1 MTKEPTIHNELLS
14 LRNEFKTQLSTQIGE
29 IQTAWKALQSELN
42 ANDKPSTAQY
52 LDTVCHHVHRIS
64 GSAASF
70 GYESLGLESHNLER
84 KLKDWQES
92 RKTPSAKM
100 LKDITR
106 RLKNLFLL
114 AEQEPDT
121 AVSHTIPN
129 YRQPDINQLIYV
141 LEDDEVVAKDIQ
153 IQLERFGYHIQ
164 VFTDGYA
171 LLDAVK
177 AKKPDGMLIDIH
189 LPDSKIAG
197 VETLEI
203 LNEQVDNRDY
213 PIIFITGRDDIE
225 ARLSVAK
232 VGGDAFYVKPI
243 DIPLLAQRLSS
254 LTNSINNEP
263 FRVIVVDDDK
273 ALSAQYV
280 LWLEQ
285 AGMYATALNEPLQI
299 IECIKKAE
307 PDLILLDLSM
317 PSANGTHLAKVIRQF
332 DEYLGLPI
340 VYLSAETDVN
350 KQISALRVGGDDFLV
365 KPIMAKDLVAS
376 VRVRAQR
383 SRDIKNYLSKDSLTG
398 LNAHGTLLER
408 LTNELSRT
416 RRSKSLLVFAL
427 IDVDLFKSV
436 NDRFGH
442 LEGDKVLKS
451 LANVLSGRLRA
462 TDTIG
467 RYGGE
472 EFGII
477 LPDCTLEA
485 AARLINEI
493 REDFS
498 GIVFRHND
506 KPFNVTFS
514 AGLAIGDFEVRPEY
528 LIEHADKALYRAKD
542 AGRNCVMLETTKSA
556 D

>member
-14 LRNEFKTQLSTQIGE
+14 LRNEFRNQLYIQVEE
-29 IQTAWKALQSELN
+29 IESAWLSLQSKLKSP
-42 ANDKPSTAQY
+42 DY
-52 LDTVCHHVHRIS
+52 LDIIFHHVHRIS

-70 GYESLGLESHNLER
+70 GYDALGAESHNLEH
-84 KLKDWQES
+84 KLKDWCEGG
-92 RKTPSAKM
+92 KLPSKKM
-100 LKDITR
+100 LADIAKR
-106 RLKNLFLL
+106 IVNLCEL
-114 AEQEPDT
+114 AKQDPDA
-121 AVSHTIPN
+121 AVSYSVPSYSQTEA
-129 YRQPDINQLIYV
+129 NQIIYV

-153 IQLERFGYHIQ
+153 IQLERFGYSIQ
-164 VFTDGYA
+164 SFTDGFV

-177 AKKPDGMLIDIH
+177 NTKPDAMLIDLH
-189 LPDSKIAG
+189 LPGSKISG
-197 VETLEI
+197 VETLEE
-203 LNEQVDNRDY
+203 LNKLNKERDY

-232 VGGDAFYVKPI
+232 VGGDAFYVKPL

-285 AGMYATALNEPLQI
+285 AGMYATALNDPLQI
-299 IECIKKAE
+299 IECIKKSE

-317 PSANGTHLAKVIRQF
+317 PNANGTHLAKVIRQF

-365 KPIMAKDLVAS
+365 KPIMAKDLVSS

-408 LTNELSRT
+408 LASELSRS
-416 RRSKSLLVFAL
+416 RRTKSKLVFAL

-436 NDRFGH
+436 NDQFGH

-485 AARLINEI
+485 AERLLNEI

-498 GIVFRHND
+498 GIVFRHNEQA
-506 KPFNVTFS
+506 FNVTFS
-514 AGLAIGDFEVRPEY
+514 AGLAIGDHEVRPEY
-528 LIEHADKALYRAKD
+528 IIENADQALYRAKD
-542 AGRNCVMLETTKSA
+542 AGRNCVKYDKVEISK
-556 D
+556 

>member
-1 MTKEPTIHNELLS
+1 MNKETTIHNELVS
-14 LRNEFKTQLSTQIGE
+14 LRDEFKTQLHTQISE
-29 IQTAWKALQSELN
+29 IESAWANLQLDYN
-42 ANDKPSTAQY
+42 ANQFLETIY
-52 LDTVCHHVHRIS
+52 HHVHRIS
-64 GSAASF
+64 GAAASF
-70 GYESLGLESHNLER
+70 GYESLGLESHNLEH
-84 KLKDWQES
+84 KLKDWRETSQ
-92 RKTPSAKM
+92 TPSAKM
-100 LKDITR
+100 LKDISR
-106 RLKNLFLL
+106 RLKNLSKF
-114 AEQEPDT
+114 AKQEPEA
-121 AVSHTIPN
+121 AVSCAIPN
-129 YRQPDINQLIYV
+129 HRQANVNQMIYV

-153 IQLERFGYHIQ
+153 IQLERFGYFIQ
-164 VFTDGYA
+164 IFTDGYA
-171 LLDAVK
+171 LIEAVN
-177 AKKPDGMLIDIH
+177 AHKPDGMLIDIH
-189 LPDSKIAG
+189 LPDSEIAG

-203 LNEQVDNRDY
+203 LNKQTEGRDY

-232 VGGDAFYVKPI
+232 VGGDAFYVKPL
-243 DIPLLAQRLSS
+243 DIPQLAQRLSS

-280 LWLEQ
+280 MWLEQ

-299 IECIKKAE
+299 IECIKKSE

-317 PSANGTHLAKVIRQF
+317 PSANGIHLAKVIRQF

-408 LTNELSRT
+408 LNNELSRT
-416 RRSKSLLVFAL
+416 RRSKTRLVFAL

-436 NDRFGH
+436 NDHYGH

-498 GIVFRHND
+498 GIAFRHND
-506 KPFNVTFS
+506 ESFNVTYS
-514 AGLAIGDFEVRPEY
+514 AGLAIGDHESRPEY
-528 LIEHADKALYRAKD
+528 VIDQADKALYRAKD
-542 AGRNCVMLETTKSA
+542 AGRNCVMLDGVES
-556 D
+556 DS